1 MIVISMRMYAEE
13 VLLSCKV
20 TIFIF
25 GKTFSFQKF
34 EHLILS
40 FMSLQLAQRV
50 DGVRVVQIE
59 RTNQL
64 NEAPPMTCYLR
75 ENCASLFSPTTAPSS
90 GASQVE
96 ECPYHR
102 VLLRFMTILTTN
114 ARSAL
119 A

>member
-1 MIVISMRMYAEE
+1 MAIFMRMYAGE
-13 VLLSCKV
+13 VLLSCTV

-25 GKTFSFQKF
+25 GKIFSFEEF

-50 DGVRVVQIE
+50 DGVRVVRIE

-64 NEAPPMTCYLR
+64 NEAPPVTCYLR
-75 ENCASLFSPTTAPSS
+75 ENCVSLFSPTTAPSS
-90 GASQVE
+90 GTSQVE

-102 VLLRFMTILTTN
+102 VLLRFMTILTAN
-114 ARSAL
+114 ARSVFP
-119 A
+119 